1 MYARVNKLV
10 LSFWFRA
17 ISLID
22 IRCYVSFHLIV
33 FFFFFIYFVSY
44 VFLFILPSTHW
55 NVYKTLVTA
64 DFHLSICFL
73 VLSLAV
79 FNKLPEPRWMVSE
92 IRLFLYKHR
101 LQGASSLEHKVSKK
115 KRFVLS
121 FFFLF
126 KFTSRKIYIRVCII
140 YNSHRPMSRTSS
152 VSMGKKTWSWLPE
165 IISV

>member
-10 LSFWFRA
+10 LSFCFRA

-33 FFFFFIYFVSY
+33 FFIYFVSY

-73 VLSLAV
+73 VLSLAF

-101 LQGASSLEHKVSKK
+101 LQGASSLEHKVSQK

-121 FFFLF
+121 FFSPLNLHQE
-126 KFTSRKIYIRVCII
+126 RYIYAYV
-140 YNSHRPMSRTSS
+140 
-152 VSMGKKTWSWLPE
+152 
-165 IISV
+165 